1 MLPRAYYWSMLNA
14 GALTFEEFAMREQLP
29 LATIHDA
36 VLEFLRGRNDVVV
49 FGAQAVNA
57 YVSEPRMSQDIDL
70 LTTHADSLAEEL
82 RRFLSDRFHIA
93 VRMRVIGEGKGY
105 RLFQIAKPRNRH
117 LVDVR
122 NAESLPHAE
131 RIEDVLVISPPE
143 LIAHKVISYH
153 ARRGQPK
160 AGTDWRDLAMLMLT
174 FPELKTEN
182 GAVSDALKSIGAKE
196 DAMQMWRELVAQEI
210 SDSEDD
216 GEFE

>member
-1 MLPRAYYWSMLNA
+1 
-14 GALTFEEFAMREQLP
+14 MREQLP

-36 VLEFLRGRNDVVV
+36 VLEFLRGRDDVVV

-70 LTTHADSLAEEL
+70 LSTHATELAEEL
-82 RRFLSDRFHIA
+82 REYLSERFHIA
-93 VRMRVIGEGKGY
+93 VRVRVIGAGKGY
-105 RLFQIAKPRNRH
+105 RLFQIQKPRNRH

-143 LIAHKVISYH
+143 LIAHKVVSYH

-160 AGTDWRDLAMLMLT
+160 SGTDWRDLAMLLLT
-174 FPELKTEN
+174 FPELKQEQ
-182 GAVSDALKSIGAKE
+182 GAVSKALKSLGAE
-196 DAMQMWRELVAQEI
+196 DDVIETWLDLVAQELTE
-210 SDSEDD
+210 SEDEA
-216 GEFE
+216 EFD